1 MSRKNPI
8 SISPSPPLPGLQQS
22 PGATSCTRRIGG
34 RPEPS
39 DEYNSSLPGSAIPTI
54 AENNGK
60 LRSFCTR
67 CGETH
72 PAEMHVEEN
81 RLFARVECPENP
93 GAALLTED
101 AALFHKLRRNHPAPR
116 KPEACRFWSNHI
128 LLTERCDCRC
138 PVCYMDSGP
147 NADAPFLPISTVLE
161 RAERVAQAGGAN
173 AVLIGGEPSLHPD
186 LVEIVRRIRTEAGL
200 KTILATNGLRPA
212 REPELLE
219 RLHAAGLGQLALQ
232 FDTLDESTL
241 RTIRG
246 HARLADK
253 IAVARRCGDLG
264 LELGLV
270 CTVCPENLAELPD
283 LVRWA
288 MALPRRPKY
297 LALQAMTPVGR
308 HTERPAPMTREVVIR
323 SLTEAMPELEIDH
336 FWPVP
341 PLPGLG
347 IYVHPDCCSNAYL
360 VRNGEKLET
369 VNRFLDMGRMI
380 QRLSAMKTDARL
392 PLLRALLAGI
402 RWSRLPWNLPALPAF
417 RHGLMILG
425 VGDFHQPGFLNM
437 DCLDRCATGVVTD
450 DAIVPACRHYAERMD
465 SP

>member
-1 MSRKNPI
+1 M
-8 SISPSPPLPGLQQS
+8 
-22 PGATSCTRRIGG
+22 
-34 RPEPS
+34 
-39 DEYNSSLPGSAIPTI
+39 
-54 AENNGK
+54 
-60 LRSFCTR
+60 RSFCTC
-67 CGETH
+67 CGKTH
-72 PAEMHVEEN
+72 PAKMHVEEN
-81 RLFARVECPENP
+81 RLFVRVECPENP
-93 GAALLTED
+93 GAVLLTED
-101 AALFHKLRRNHPAPR
+101 AALFQELRRNHPAPR
-116 KPEACRFWSNHI
+116 KPDAQRFWSNHI

-147 NADAPFLPISTVLE
+147 DPDAPFLPVSTVLE
-161 RAERVAQAGGAN
+161 RAERVAKAGGTN
-173 AVLIGGEPSLHPD
+173 AVLIGGEPALHPD
-186 LVEIVRRIRTEAGL
+186 LVDIVRRIRTETGL
-200 KTILATNGLRPA
+200 KTILATNGLRLA
-212 REPELLE
+212 REPKLLE
-219 RLHAAGLGQLALQ
+219 RLRAAGLGQLALQ
-232 FDTLDESTL
+232 FDTLEKSTL
-241 RTIRG
+241 RAIRG
-246 HARLADK
+246 HDRLADK
-253 IAVARRCGDLG
+253 IAVARRCGNLG

-323 SLTEAMPELEIDH
+323 ALTDAMPELEIDH

-360 VRNGEKLET
+360 LGNGEKPEP
-369 VNRFLDMGRMI
+369 VDRFLDMGRMI
-380 QRLSAMKTDARL
+380 QRLSAMKTDARS

-402 RWSRLPWNLPALPAF
+402 RWSRLLRNLPALPAF
-417 RHGLMILG
+417 RGGMMILG

-450 DAIVPACRHYAERMD
+450 DAIVPACRHYAERME

>member
-8 SISPSPPLPGLQQS
+8 PISSSPPLPDLQQS
-22 PGATSCTRRIGG
+22 PGATSCTRRIG
-34 RPEPS
+34 RCPEPS
-39 DEYNSSLPGSAIPTI
+39 DEYNSSLPGSAPPI

-67 CGETH
+67 CDQTH
-72 PAEMHVEEN
+72 PAEWHVKEN
-81 RLFARVECPENP
+81 RLFVRVECPENS
-93 GAALLTED
+93 GDVLLTED
-101 AALFHKLRRNHPAPR
+101 AALFRELRRNHPAPK
-116 KPEACRFWSNHI
+116 KPDARRFWSNHI

-147 NADAPFLPISTVLE
+147 DPDAPFLPVSTVLE
-161 RAERVAQAGGAN
+161 RAERVAKAGGAN
-173 AVLIGGEPSLHPD
+173 AVLIGGEPALHPD
-186 LVEIVRRIRTEAGL
+186 LVEIVRRIRSETGL
-200 KTILATNGLRPA
+200 KTILATNGLRLA

-219 RLHAAGLGQLALQ
+219 RLQAARLGQLALQ
-232 FDTLDESTL
+232 FDTLEESTL
-241 RTIRG
+241 RAIRE
-246 HARLADK
+246 HDRLADK

-288 MALPRRPKY
+288 MALPRLPKY

-308 HTERPAPMTREVVIR
+308 HTDRPAPMTREVVIR
-323 SLTEAMPELEIDH
+323 SLTDAMPELEIDH

-347 IYVHPDCCSNAYL
+347 IFVHPDCCSNAYL
-360 VRNGEKLET
+360 LRNGETLET
-369 VNRFLDMGRMI
+369 VDRFLDMGRIISRM
-380 QRLSAMKTDARL
+380 SEMKTDSRL

-402 RWSRLPWNLPALPAF
+402 RWSCLPRNLPVLPAF
-417 RHGLMILG
+417 RGGMMILG

-450 DAIVPACRHYAERMD
+450 DAIVPACRHYAERMK

>member
-1 MSRKNPI
+1 MSRKNQTPI
-8 SISPSPPLPGLQQS
+8 SSSPPLPDLQQS

-34 RPEPS
+34 RPEPG
-39 DEYNSSLPGSAIPTI
+39 DEYNSSLPGLVLPQITQKD
-54 AENNGK
+54 GD

-67 CGETH
+67 CGQTH
-72 PAEMHVEEN
+72 PADWHVEEN
-81 RLFARVECPENP
+81 WLFVRVECPESP
-93 GAALLTED
+93 GAVLLTED
-101 AALFHKLRRNHPAPR
+101 AALFRELRRNHPAPR
-116 KPEACRFWSNHI
+116 KTDARRFWSNHI

-147 NADAPFLPISTVLE
+147 DPDAPFLPISTVLE
-161 RAERVAQAGGAN
+161 RAERVAKAGGAN
-173 AVLIGGEPSLHPD
+173 AVLIGGEPALHPD
-186 LVEIVRRIRTEAGL
+186 LVGIVRRIRTETGL
-200 KTILATNGLRPA
+200 KTILATNGLRLA
-212 REPELLE
+212 REPQFLE

-241 RTIRG
+241 RAIRG
-246 HARLADK
+246 HDRLADK
-253 IAVARRCGDLG
+253 IALARRCGDLG

-270 CTVCPENLAELPD
+270 CTVCEENIGDLPD

-288 MALPRRPKY
+288 MALPRLPKY

-308 HTERPAPMTREVVIR
+308 HTDRPGPMTREVVIR
-323 SLTEAMPELEIDH
+323 ALTEAMPELEIDH

-347 IYVHPDCCSNAYL
+347 IFVHPDCCSNAYL
-360 VRNGEKLET
+360 LRNGEKLET
-369 VNRFLDMGRMI
+369 VDRFLDMGRIISRMG
-380 QRLSAMKTDARL
+380 AMRNDSRL

-402 RWSRLPWNLPALPAF
+402 RWSRLPKNLPALPAF

-450 DAIVPACRHYAERMD
+450 DAIVPACRHYAERME